1 MRSWNTASEDVC
13 CSGLQLFHVTQQ
25 LLVKQNIS
33 HAASHRPC
41 CVYSDTLIILV
52 LANVI
57 LLTQNLGCLSALVTM
72 HAKLE
77 ETQFLFTT
85 ENRS

>member
-1 MRSWNTASEDVC
+1 MPPVRTFAVVG
-13 CSGLQLFHVTQQ
+13 CSFFRVTQQ

-33 HAASHRPC
+33 HPVSCRPC

-57 LLTQNLGCLSALVTM
+57 LLTQNLGCLFALVTI